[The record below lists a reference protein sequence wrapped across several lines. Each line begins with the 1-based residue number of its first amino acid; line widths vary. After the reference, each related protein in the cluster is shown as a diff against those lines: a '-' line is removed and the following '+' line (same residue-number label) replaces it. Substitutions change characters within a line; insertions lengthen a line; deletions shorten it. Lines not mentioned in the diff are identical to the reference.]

1 MKTNRLIIIALM
13 ISISVV
19 LLTYFMKKNYKET
32 MRIDNIHVG
41 SKPRNH

>member
-1 MKTNRLIIIALM
+1 MKTKRLIIVALM
-13 ISISVV
+13 ITIGMV

-32 MRIDNIHVG
+32 LRIDNIHVG